1 MAFSFASFLH
11 TRGRMRRSF
20 VSGIGA
26 VFAPVVTRCEQPAV
40 HDELFD
46 VYIPRHLRVSH
57 QQVQQDLFATAHRC
71 MNNWCFLK
79 PARAYVLGLFVDSA
93 ALNRLRTHSTA
104 VSREDVFR
112 TDCPKSFVLYFASS
126 KDTKHIR
133 RGFTRSF
140 ETFIKT
146 RPHLQLVM
154 MSEFLA
160 ILENVDNLKRGDF
173 IRVSC
178 HPSTCSVTVSYNDSK
193 EICIPNAT
201 GLIDWVHSLY
211 VGLESN
217 PQARYASM
225 QQKLRLADP
234 TK

>member
-1 MAFSFASFLH
+1 
-11 TRGRMRRSF
+11 
-20 VSGIGA
+20 
-26 VFAPVVTRCEQPAV
+26 
-40 HDELFD
+40 
-46 VYIPRHLRVSH
+46 
-57 QQVQQDLFATAHRC
+57 

-93 ALNRLRTHSTA
+93 ALNRLRTHSST
-104 VSREDVFR
+104 VSREDVFK

-126 KDTKHIR
+126 KDIKHIR
-133 RGFTRSF
+133 RGFSRSF
-140 ETFIKT
+140 ETFVKS
-146 RPHLQLVM
+146 RPELSLLLM
-154 MSEFLA
+154 TEFLA
-160 ILENVDNLKRGDF
+160 VLEGVEHLKRGDF

-178 HPSTCSVTVSYNDSK
+178 HPATSSVTVSYNDER
-193 EICIPNAT
+193 EISIGNAA

-234 TK
+234 SSV